1 MEEQYY
7 NNFTIS
13 TANQFGTTV
22 YIVRPSEYAHQMWGE
37 DHGDQFGELGQEFWA
52 DVYSIQDAEAMIDAF
67 VADLDSREVA

>member
-7 NNFTIS
+7 NYFTII

-22 YIVRPSEYAHQMWGE
+22 YIVRPSGYAHQMWGE

-52 DVYSIQDAEAMIDAF
+52 DVYSMQDAEAMIDAF